1 MGIFSSVCGALS
13 GAFHSVCSCVSSICR
28 GIGGALGGTFL
39 GGAISSFIG
48 KIGLALPGPNIAAA
62 ILLVVGVVCKIAESL
77 GMKEKERDEPE
88 ELAFKAEKDKESK
101 PEDFDSTEE
110 YIKHLQ
116 QDIKISNEDKEKLD
130 KMSPDE
136 KSAYRATGAYLYAK
150 ACNEKLGF
158 DTDGLKSPELVGITA
173 EILSPSDFVVY
184 NKYLQANGMGM
195 KEFSDYLHGCSVNLE
210 TFKNVKDALSN
221 AMREITPGIS
231 DSDIGKNLYQMN
243 EKVNETFSIGE

>member
-1 MGIFSSVCGALS
+1 MGIFSSIGSALS

-101 PEDFDSTEE
+101 PEDFYSTEE

-116 QDIKISNEDKEKLD
+116 
-130 KMSPDE
+130 
-136 KSAYRATGAYLYAK
+136 
-150 ACNEKLGF
+150 
-158 DTDGLKSPELVGITA
+158 
-173 EILSPSDFVVY
+173 
-184 NKYLQANGMGM
+184 
-195 KEFSDYLHGCSVNLE
+195 
-210 TFKNVKDALSN
+210 
-221 AMREITPGIS
+221 
-231 DSDIGKNLYQMN
+231 
-243 EKVNETFSIGE
+243 